1 MRDTP
6 PHATKIIAALRF
18 SGGQPEVLRYL
29 SDSEWRELLPLCDMM
44 HLTIPL
50 RQICADDLPPWVAA
64 RINKNICDN
73 KERYER
79 IKTVYLE
86 LASALAARSVEH
98 VVLKGF
104 AQSPTFVDDPRLRMQ
119 SDIDLFCPQESIL
132 RARDAL
138 AEIGYGSD
146 QGLEHQP
153 LDHLPT
159 LRRKSTWSWR
169 GNYFDPEMPV
179 SVELHFRFWN
189 AKTTRMRPRGLGQ
202 FWDRRVHRRVDD
214 FTFPS
219 LDAVDSVGYASM
231 HVFHHLMG
239 GLVPYHVYELAR
251 FLDTRSEDDQF
262 WSDWR
267 NLHDGSL
274 RRIEAVCFQL
284 AAKWFAC
291 RVPKE
296 VRREI
301 ARLPVPVQDWFSDYS
316 DSPLSSLVRPNKD
329 ALWLHLR
336 MLESPHDKLFV
347 FCAGMLPV
355 RLPPLH
361 ALRRWSLRAY
371 ARFLKHSFS
380 RVAFHLRS
388 LPRTLWQGLR

>member
-6 PHATKIIAALRF
+6 LHATKIVAALRF
-18 SGGQPEVLRYL
+18 CGGQPEALRYL

-50 RQICADDLPPWVAA
+50 RQICGDNLPPWVGA
-64 RINKNICDN
+64 RIDQNICDN
-73 KERYER
+73 QERYER
-79 IKTVYLE
+79 IKTAYLE
-86 LASALAARSVEH
+86 LASALAAQGVEH
-98 VVLKGF
+98 LVLKGF
-104 AQSPTFVDDPRLRMQ
+104 AQSPAFVDDPRLRMQ

-138 AEIGYGSD
+138 AEIGYTAD

-159 LRRKSTWSWR
+159 LR

-189 AKTTRMRPRGLGQ
+189 EKTTRLRPRGLGQ
-202 FWDRRVHRRVDD
+202 FWARRVHRRVDD
-214 FTFPS
+214 FDFPS
-219 LDAVDSVGYASM
+219 LNAVDSVGYASM
-231 HVFHHLMG
+231 HVFHHLMC
-239 GLVPYHVYELAR
+239 GLIPYHVYELAR
-251 FLDTRSEDDQF
+251 FLDTKSEDDQF

-267 NLHDGSL
+267 NLHDDSL
-274 RRIEAVCFQL
+274 RRIEAVSFRL

-296 VRREI
+296 VQREI
-301 ARLPVPVQDWFSDYS
+301 ASLPASVQDWFAACS
-316 DSPLSSLVRPNKD
+316 DSPLSSLVRPNKS
-329 ALWLHLR
+329 ALWLHLS
-336 MLESPHDKLFV
+336 MLESAHDKLLV
-347 FCAGMLPV
+347 FCAGLFPV
-355 RLPPLH
+355 RVPPLH